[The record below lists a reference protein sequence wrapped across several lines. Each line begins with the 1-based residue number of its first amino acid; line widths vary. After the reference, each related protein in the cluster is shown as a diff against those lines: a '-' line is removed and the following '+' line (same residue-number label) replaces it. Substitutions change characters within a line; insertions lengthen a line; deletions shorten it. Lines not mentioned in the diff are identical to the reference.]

1 MAGPSDIQNWTSKI
15 MPAQVA
21 VYGNKCKG
29 LITSLILIL
38 LMYMSYV
45 LHMSQRTQN
54 KASSQHGRLSPLL
67 QPSGSVL
74 ESAAGPS
81 EPSCRTGMLKEKA
94 CGYTAPVTASPVT
107 TSTEP
112 VVLTGSGNCILFLS
126 STQDTFKEEPH
137 TFFFF
142 FVSAL
147 TSADRW

>member
-1 MAGPSDIQNWTSKI
+1 

-29 LITSLILIL
+29 LITSSIPIL

-45 LHMSQRTQN
+45 LHMSQRAQN

-74 ESAAGPS
+74 ESTAGPS
-81 EPSCRTGMLKEKA
+81 EPSCRTRMLKEKA
-94 CGYTAPVTASPVT
+94 CGYTATVTASPVT

-112 VVLTGSGNCILFLS
+112 AVLTGSGNCILFLS

-142 FVSAL
+142 L
-147 TSADRW
+147 YLL